1 MLASQLNFAEF
12 CFPAPHSDI
21 SIGFISALVLV
32 CAFVSITNFIF
43 CSLFIACIKNNA
55 AQN

>member
-43 CSLFIACIKNNA
+43 CIACIKNNA